1 VWRAVGLLG
10 IEDEFSFKSGDAAN
24 CPGQLAD
31 AYAGAG
37 AAINRL
43 AAVEA
48 IDQKHHGI
56 GQIIGI
62 EKLPQWAP
70 GAPDD
75 NLCLA
80 GDLGRMEFAD
90 KGGQDMARRKVEI
103 VVAADTPDTS

>member
-1 VWRAVGLLG
+1 MWRAVGLPG
-10 IEDEFSFKSGDAAN
+10 IEDEFSFESGGAAN

-37 AAINRL
+37 AAIDRL
-43 AAVEA
+43 AAVVA
-48 IDQKHHGI
+48 IHQKHHGI

-62 EKLPQWAP
+62 EKFPQGGP

-80 GDLGRMEFAD
+80 GDLGRMEFAE
-90 KGGQDMARRKVEI
+90 KGG
-103 VVAADTPDTS
+103 